1 MWAALAPIGRDPR
14 TGGYRRTS
22 FEPGERACV
31 AWFAAEAR
39 RRDLRVDAD
48 GNGNLV
54 AWWWPPGAR
63 ERPIISGSHLD
74 SVPDGGAF
82 DGPLG
87 VVSALA
93 ALDVLRARHFRPR
106 RPIGIAVFAE
116 EEGARIGVACL
127 GSRLLTGMLPV
138 DAASGLRDAAGAG
151 IEAAMRACGL
161 TPSLG
166 RCDLPRDPAAYVE
179 VHIEQGRALTA
190 PVGIAS
196 AIWPHG
202 RWRFAFSG
210 RSDHAGTTRLVDRQ
224 DPVHPTGVSQ
234 APAEAAT
241 PADCRA
247 GIEALETVLAGLAG

>member
-22 FEPGERACV
+22 FEPVERACV

-138 DAASGLRDAAGAG
+138 DAASGAGHDAGIFAAAG
-151 IEAAMRACGL
+151 IPSAMLFVRN
-161 TPSLG
+161 
-166 RCDLPRDPAAYVE
+166 
-179 VHIEQGRALTA
+179 
-190 PVGIAS
+190 
-196 AIWPHG
+196 
-202 RWRFAFSG
+202 
-210 RSDHAGTTRLVDRQ
+210 
-224 DPVHPTGVSQ
+224 PTGVSH

-241 PADCRA
+241 TADCRA
-247 GIEALETVLAGLAG
+247 GIEALATVLAGLAG